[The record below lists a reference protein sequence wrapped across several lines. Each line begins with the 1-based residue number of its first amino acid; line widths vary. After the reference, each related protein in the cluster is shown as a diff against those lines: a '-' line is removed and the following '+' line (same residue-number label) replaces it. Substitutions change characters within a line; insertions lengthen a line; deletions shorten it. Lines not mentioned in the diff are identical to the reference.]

1 MSEEEG
7 DGVEKRKEM
16 GWGRGGW
23 VGTRDTK
30 GRGEKREVGRGGDRN
45 RWEMRTRGS
54 GCVL

>member
-1 MSEEEG
+1 
-7 DGVEKRKEM
+7 M

-45 RWEMRTRGS
+45 RWEMRTMGS